1 MSSKNPI
8 LMIKFLSFTLILC
21 LGGLSCSP
29 QRFLFNKVS
38 NVFDSGIEII
48 YQEGD
53 LELAE
58 RFLSSNLETIVI
70 LVAQD
75 PENPRLNLMAAQ
87 AFGAYAMAFVEDK
100 DPQRAGLLYVRGLEY
115 AFKSLPPQI
124 RFSRNITPADLEKLL
139 VESRKSDVP
148 QLFWVGYNWGMYI
161 LQNLDQPRL
170 LGDLAKV
177 ELLMRRVAELDAGYN
192 FGGVDI
198 FYGTYYSARPPMLGG
213 NPELGRSYYL
223 KNIERNPNFLM
234 TKLYYAR
241 YYAVQVQ
248 DKELFDNL
256 LTEIETFDLESAPEI
271 RLFNALAKQ
280 KATNLRQNAELFL
293 DLNEILE
300 TNER

>member
-1 MSSKNPI
+1 
-8 LMIKFLSFTLILC
+8 
-21 LGGLSCSP
+21 
-29 QRFLFNKVS
+29 
-38 NVFDSGIEII
+38 
-48 YQEGD
+48 
-53 LELAE
+53 
-58 RFLSSNLETIVI
+58 
-70 LVAQD
+70 
-75 PENPRLNLMAAQ
+75 
-87 AFGAYAMAFVEDK
+87 
-100 DPQRAGLLYVRGLEY
+100 
-115 AFKSLPPQI
+115 
-124 RFSRNITPADLEKLL
+124 
-139 VESRKSDVP
+139 
-148 QLFWVGYNWGMYI
+148 LFWVGYNWGMYI

-198 FYGTYYSARPPMLGG
+198 FYGTFYSARPPMLGG